1 MTGKLTSD
9 SNYDLEQQFIL
20 RMTDTV
26 AAQNLAADIDAGIS
40 FKENFTV
47 EFKPDMRHTIVRYN
61 GQVYQGQIMDLPCI
75 IESLKTTDRK
85 NFYKTANI
93 CQMMIC
99 TQGDETGPLRGTA
112 AYLDNR
118 PGSRNKT
125 FDIGHENREF
135 QFLHGIT
142 PPLKNVLHRRFRKT
156 RRKRFVDMPKIE
168 KEVKQLLRADL
179 QAMNVKWEVI
189 WTDPPAP
196 TVRSNTNN
204 KSSLH
209 NNESDRC
216 SDVEINNQQR
226 TADDELEE
234 DDDEDGGRAYAIDHR
249 DVFGEI
255 SSSSIGSSS
264 DSDDNSSNDS
274 SLHGNDNRRRQ
285 QRREGGGGDGK
296 RDSSSDHESD
306 NDERVSICSSKEKEI
321 NQSSLRNR
329 STDNLL
335 EINQCTTLATYNKQK
350 SAITSPTND
359 VDTTTATPTN
369 AVVVPE
375 SESFVDNLKDE
386 LAAELLLSDSGDE
399 QDDADDNDLQTS
411 VVAELVANSSLTN
424 SSNIRHLH
432 GSMHRIDAS
441 RITCTELDDL
451 DVVVDD
457 GDEDDVD
464 DEGENIIHRGGEL
477 LDDNS
482 LMGFTNTA
490 TTATSDFHDR
500 RRTTTIHDYHNVVFN
515 ADIDDE
521 DTL

>member
-125 FDIGHENREF
+125 FDIG
-135 QFLHGIT
+135 
-142 PPLKNVLHRRFRKT
+142 
-156 RRKRFVDMPKIE
+156 
-168 KEVKQLLRADL
+168 
-179 QAMNVKWEVI
+179 WEVI

-216 SDVEINNQQR
+216 
-226 TADDELEE
+226 
-234 DDDEDGGRAYAIDHR
+234 GRAYAIDHR

-306 NDERVSICSSKEKEI
+306 NDERVSICGSKEKEI

>member
-125 FDIGHENREF
+125 FDIG
-135 QFLHGIT
+135 
-142 PPLKNVLHRRFRKT
+142 
-156 RRKRFVDMPKIE
+156 
-168 KEVKQLLRADL
+168 
-179 QAMNVKWEVI
+179 
-189 WTDPPAP
+189 
-196 TVRSNTNN
+196 
-204 KSSLH
+204 
-209 NNESDRC
+209 
-216 SDVEINNQQR
+216 DVEINNQQR

-335 EINQCTTLATYNKQK
+335 EINQSTTLATYNKQK

-521 DTL
+521 DTFKYITIQLRNFK

>member
-1 MTGKLTSD
+1 MNAKLPLDT
-9 SNYDLEQQFIL
+9 NYDLEQQFIL

-26 AAQNLAADIDAGIS
+26 AAQNLAADIDAGIP

-75 IESLKTTDRK
+75 IESLKTTDKK

-125 FDIGHENREF
+125 FDISHENREF

-179 QAMNVKWEVI
+179 QAVNVKWEVI

-196 TVRSNTNN
+196 VIRSNGNNN
-204 KSSLH
+204 KSSLS
-209 NNESDRC
+209 NNETDSC
-216 SDVEINNQQR
+216 NNVQLGNQQR

-234 DDDEDGGRAYAIDHR
+234 EEDEDGGRAYAIDHR

-264 DSDDNSSNDS
+264 DSDDNSSS
-274 SLHGNDNRRRQ
+274 SSHRGN
-285 QRREGGGGDGK
+285 GGGGGGADRRRHRHEGNGG
-296 RDSSSDHESD
+296 RERLGSNDHPSD
-306 NDERVSICSSKEKEI
+306 NDEHTVVGDGKVKDY
-321 NQSSLRNR
+321 NQSSAQNQT
-329 STDNLL
+329 TDNNAL
-335 EINQCTTLATYNKQK
+335 ITNQSTSETVYNKLK
-350 SAITSPTND
+350 STTITSTTND
-359 VDTTTATPTN
+359 LVNDVISATTSIIP
-369 AVVVPE
+369 
-375 SESFVDNLKDE
+375 VDNLKDE

-399 QDDADDNDLQTS
+399 QADSVDDDDLQTS
-411 VVAELVANSSLTN
+411 VVTELIANSTN
-424 SSNIRHLH
+424 DNPMNIQHIH
-432 GSMHRIDAS
+432 NATMNNQIDDDCIVTGT
-441 RITCTELDDL
+441 ITDLDNL
-451 DVVVDD
+451 VDVVVNDV
-457 GDEDDVD
+457 DEDDDD
-464 DEGENIIHRGGEL
+464 DERNNIIHRGGEL

-482 LMGFTNTA
+482 FMGFTNT
-490 TTATSDFHDR
+490 TTQNF
-500 RRTTTIHDYHNVVFN
+500 YNVFN

-521 DTL
+521 DTS

>member
-1 MTGKLTSD
+1 MNAKLPLD

-26 AAQNLAADIDAGIS
+26 AAQNLAADIDAGIP

-75 IESLKTTDRK
+75 IESLKTTDKK

-125 FDIGHENREF
+125 FDISHENREF

-179 QAMNVKWEVI
+179 QAVNVKWEVI

-196 TVRSNTNN
+196 VIRSNANNN
-204 KSSLH
+204 KSGLS
-209 NNESDRC
+209 NNETDNSNNVQ
-216 SDVEINNQQR
+216 SGNQQR
-226 TADDELEE
+226 TADDELEDE
-234 DDDEDGGRAYAIDHR
+234 EDEDGGRAYAIDHR

-264 DSDDNSSNDS
+264 DSDDNSSS
-274 SLHGNDNRRRQ
+274 SSHRGN
-285 QRREGGGGDGK
+285 GGGGADRHRHEGG
-296 RDSSSDHESD
+296 RGRERLGSSDHPSD
-306 NDERVSICSSKEKEI
+306 NDEHADVGDGKVKDY
-321 NQSSLRNR
+321 NQSSARNQTTDNSALVTNQSTSETVYNKLKSTIITSTTNDL
-329 STDNLL
+329 STDV
-335 EINQCTTLATYNKQK
+335 ISATT
-350 SAITSPTND
+350 SIIP
-359 VDTTTATPTN
+359 
-369 AVVVPE
+369 
-375 SESFVDNLKDE
+375 VDNLKDE

-399 QDDADDNDLQTS
+399 QADSVGVVDVDDDDLQTS
-411 VVAELVANSSLTN
+411 VVTELIANSTN
-424 SSNIRHLH
+424 KNSINMQHLH
-432 GSMHRIDAS
+432 NTTINNDDCIVTGT
-441 RITCTELDDL
+441 ITDLDNL
-451 DVVVDD
+451 VDVVVND
-457 GDEDDVD
+457 GNDVDEDDD
-464 DEGENIIHRGGEL
+464 DEERNNIIHRGGEL

-482 LMGFTNTA
+482 FMGFTNT
-490 TTATSDFHDR
+490 TTQNYYND
-500 RRTTTIHDYHNVVFN
+500 VFN

-521 DTL
+521 DTS